1 MSNND
6 GVMIPI
12 LPDDMGEGFKELW
25 RDYEET
31 MKVFE
36 DKFKVA
42 ENILKDEKPKETT

>member
-12 LPDDMGEGFKELW
+12 LHDDMGEGFKELW
-25 RDYEET
+25 KDYEET

-36 DKFKVA
+36 NKFKVP
-42 ENILKDEKPKETT
+42 ESVLKVEKPKED